1 MAGEHSCPHSGQ
13 IQYSIYIHSRTK
25 VHLNLSVSYPTLV

>member
-25 VHLNLSVSYPTLV
+25 VLLYLSVTHPSFP